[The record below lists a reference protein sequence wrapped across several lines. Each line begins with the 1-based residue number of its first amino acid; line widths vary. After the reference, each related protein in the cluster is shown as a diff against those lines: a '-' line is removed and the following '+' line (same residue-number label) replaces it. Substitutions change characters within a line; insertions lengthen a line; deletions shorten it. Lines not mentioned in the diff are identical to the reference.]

1 MGCACEGGLMAGRRY
16 VPLPLRPK
24 LVRCFHFPLPSPLSA
39 THLYSILPPLSHTLS
54 LTLSQSLWLTLFP
67 SYSLTQPSRARSHI
81 APPRRRR
88 DDAHPVP
95 FLRPEVFFSFC
106 LACISCVCVCAR
118 RGRFFSPSQFS
129 GIVRSVRFSRAR
141 DIFHTH
147 KKLNTHKNSLTPSNN
162 TRTIAVIVPCSC
174 TRR

>member
-1 MGCACEGGLMAGRRY
+1 MFPFSFAFPSLRDP
-16 VPLPLRPK
+16 PL
-24 LVRCFHFPLPSPLSA
+24 FN
-39 THLYSILPPLSHTLS
+39 TPPLS
-54 LTLSQSLWLTLFP
+54 LTPSQSLWLTLFP
-67 SYSLTQPSRARSHI
+67 SYSLTPPSRARSHI

-147 KKLNTHKNSLTPSNN
+147 KKLNTHKNALTTSNN
-162 TRTIAVIVPCSC
+162 IRTIAVIVPRSLHAPISRCEPQPSLKH
-174 TRR
+174 THTHTHT